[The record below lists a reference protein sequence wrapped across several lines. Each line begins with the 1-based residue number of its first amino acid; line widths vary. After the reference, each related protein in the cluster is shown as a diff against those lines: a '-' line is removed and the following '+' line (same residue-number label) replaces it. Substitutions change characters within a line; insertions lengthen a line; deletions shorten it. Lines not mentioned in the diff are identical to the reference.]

1 MRDQFEAAQQGGRE
15 RDHRSIQGRKRYR
28 EFFLN
33 SRLLKK
39 AIQQGRRE
47 WGD

>member
-1 MRDQFEAAQQGGRE
+1 LTDVEKNNF
-15 RDHRSIQGRKRYR
+15 DHPFYPANALIT
-28 EFFLN
+28 
-33 SRLLKK
+33 RLLKK